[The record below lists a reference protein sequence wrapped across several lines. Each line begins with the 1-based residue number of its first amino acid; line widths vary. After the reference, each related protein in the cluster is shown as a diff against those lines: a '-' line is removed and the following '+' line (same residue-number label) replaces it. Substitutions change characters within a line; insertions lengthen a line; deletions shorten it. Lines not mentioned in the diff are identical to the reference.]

1 MQFLRLLSLAFLFVL
16 IAGCEESIPDPVPA
30 DAWLPLKV
38 GQVEIKAQLAVT
50 NREQQKGLMYRE
62 SLPENSGMLF
72 PYKAPQQLS
81 FWMLNTPLPLD
92 IGFFDGKGVLR
103 EVHRLMPF
111 DVTPVRSK
119 YDDLRYALEMEQG
132 WFSANG
138 IKQGQSLDLDTLR
151 RALQQRGANPAEYGL

>member
-1 MQFLRLLSLAFLFVL
+1 MQSLRLLSLAFLIVL
-16 IAGCEESIPDPVPA
+16 IAGCEESIPEPVPA
-30 DAWLPLKV
+30 DTWLPLKL
-38 GQVEIKAQLAVT
+38 GQVNIKAQLAIT
-50 NREQQKGLMYRE
+50 SREQQKGLMYRE
-62 SLPENSGMLF
+62 SLPADSGMLF
-72 PYKAPQQLS
+72 PYKTPQQLS

-119 YDDLRYALEMEQG
+119 YDDLQFALEMEQG

-151 RALQQRGANPAEYGL
+151 KALQQRGATPAQYGL

>member
-1 MQFLRLLSLAFLFVL
+1 MHSFRLLSLALVLVL
-16 IAGCEESIPDPVPA
+16 IAGCEESIPEPVPA
-30 DAWLPLKV
+30 DTWLPLKV

-50 NREQQKGLMYRE
+50 SREQQKGLMHRE

-72 PYKAPQQLS
+72 PYKTPQRLS

-119 YDDLRYALEMEQG
+119 TDELQFALEMEQG
-132 WFSANG
+132 WFIANG
-138 IKQGQSLDLDTLR
+138 VKQGQALDLDKLR
-151 RALQQRGANPAEYGL
+151 KALLQRGADPAQYGL